1 MNDGSI
7 VERELIRRLKRGDGA
22 AAAGLVTSHGEALL
36 RYLTTIVGNRPDA
49 EDAFQE
55 TWVRV
60 IDRIAS
66 FDGGLPFGP
75 WLFRI
80 ARNQAFDLLRRR
92 RMRTWLGGSR
102 DDDASPPEPS
112 ACDRHPE
119 ELMARQLV
127 GRLLQTMNATQR
139 ELLALRFAAELSY
152 EEIAAVC
159 RVPIGTIKSRLHR
172 ALDALAAAH
181 RRLEGRT
188 T

>member
-1 MNDGSI
+1 VSDGTN

-22 AAAGLVTSHGEALL
+22 AAAGLVTSYGEALL
-36 RYLTTIVGNRPDA
+36 RYLTAIVGNRSDA

-66 FDGGLPFGP
+66 FDDGLPFGP
-75 WLFRI
+75 WLFRV

-92 RMRTWLGGSR
+92 RLRTWLGGSR
-102 DDDASPPEPS
+102 DDDTPGPEPS

-119 ELMARQLV
+119 ELMARQLA

-139 ELLALRFAAELSY
+139 ELLALRFAAGLSY

-172 ALDALAAAH
+172 ALDTLATAN
-181 RRLEGRT
+181 RRLERRT